1 MAFSL
6 GPSAGPKQ
14 AAPQKFAPGN
24 AAIGPSSFGQFA
36 NVTEGH
42 VDPSWLSALHDWWQ
56 RHSYYPEQAIAL
68 QQDGTVRIEIVVNKY
83 GNVTALRMV
92 DRSGSQWLDLA
103 TQSVFR
109 GAKLPSLLPFTSDE
123 QITVALKIQYILLH
137 P

>member
-6 GPSAGPKQ
+6 GSSAGSKQ
-14 AAPQKFAPGN
+14 VAPQKFAPGN
-24 AAIGPSSFGQFA
+24 AAIGPTSFGQFA
-36 NVTEGH
+36 RVTEGH
-42 VDPSWLSALHDWWQ
+42 VDPNWLSALHDWWQ
-56 RHSYYPEQAIAL
+56 RHGYYPEQAAAL

-103 TQSVFR
+103 AQSVFR
-109 GAKLPSLLPFTSDE
+109 GAKLPSLLPFTTDDHISVD
-123 QITVALKIQYILLH
+123 LKIQYILLR